1 MTAIDRSPAPRRA
14 HELNTVRTSPVSASV
29 GLAIRSLHNIVRL
42 PSAFLPSIM
51 MPVVQAIAFSG
62 TFFAITQIPGFPTD
76 RSINWFLPL
85 AVLMG
90 CGFAG
95 IGIGFAMIRDLET
108 GFYDR
113 IRMTPAPRSSL
124 IGGQVLAALIR
135 ALIVT
140 VIVVIVGLMFG
151 ARLTHGA
158 LGLGPLFA
166 AGLGIAVMGTGW
178 GLGLAYRFRDM
189 RGAAI
194 MQLTFFLVLF
204 LTEAQTPL
212 SVMDGWLEQVARVNP
227 FTNLLRLSRLGFVDA
242 DVTWNNAWGG
252 LLTILVFSVLALW
265 FAAAGLDKLS
275 DE

>member
-1 MTAIDRSPAPRRA
+1 MTAVDSSPQPRAA
-14 HELNTVRTSPVSASV
+14 HALNTVRTPITSASI
-29 GLAIRSLHNIVRL
+29 GLAARSLRNIVRL
-42 PSAFLPSIM
+42 PSAFLPSIL
-51 MPVVQAIAFSG
+51 MPVVQAVAFSG
-62 TFFAITQIPGFPTD
+62 TFFAIIQIPGFPTD

-95 IGIGFAMIRDLET
+95 IGIGFATIRDLES

-113 IRMTPAPRSSL
+113 IRMTPAPRSAL
-124 IGGQVLAALIR
+124 IGGQVLAALVR
-135 ALIVT
+135 SLIVT
-140 VIVVIVGLMFG
+140 TIVVIVGFVFG

-158 LGLGPLFA
+158 IGLAPLFV
-166 AGLGIAVMGTGW
+166 AGIGIAVLGTGW
-178 GLGLAYRFRDM
+178 GLGLAFRFRDM

-212 SVMDGWLEQVARVNP
+212 SVMQGWLEQVARVNP

-242 DVTWNNAWGG
+242 DITWDNTWGG
-252 LLTILVFSVLALW
+252 LLAIAVISAGSLW
-265 FAAAGLDKLS
+265 FARSGLDRLS
-275 DE
+275 DH